1 MDPRDLKKILDALSD
16 AEFSE
21 FSLKTSE
28 YEISIKRGVEQ
39 VFVQAP
45 APVAAAPQ
53 PVPVVVTQQAPQT
66 QPAAQSAAQT
76 QAAAEPTPAAQTAAQ
91 PAEDTSKLTPVKAPI
106 VGTFYTSSSPDAAP
120 YVQVGDRVQVGQVLC
135 IVEAMKLMNEI
146 ESEVAGIV
154 RKILVNNAQPV
165 EYGQDLFLIEPA

>member
-28 YEISIKRGVEQ
+28 YEISLKRGAEQ
-39 VFVQAP
+39 VLVQAP
-45 APVAAAPQ
+45 VQTVAAPQ
-53 PVPVVVTQQAPQT
+53 PVVVQQPAVQAPVVQSA
-66 QPAAQSAAQT
+66 PAAQPVAESA
-76 QAAAEPTPAAQTAAQ
+76 PAAQAA
-91 PAEDTSKLTPVKAPI
+91 PAEDTSKLVPVKAPI
-106 VGTFYTSSSPDAAP
+106 VGTFYSSSSPDATP

>member
-28 YEISIKRGVEQ
+28 YEISLKRGAEQ
-39 VFVQAP
+39 VLVQAP
-45 APVAAAPQ
+45 VQTVAAPQ
-53 PVPVVVTQQAPQT
+53 PVVVQQPAVQAPVVQSA
-66 QPAAQSAAQT
+66 PAAQPVAESA
-76 QAAAEPTPAAQTAAQ
+76 PAAQAA
-91 PAEDTSKLTPVKAPI
+91 PAEDTSKLVPVKAPI
-106 VGTFYTSSSPDAAP
+106 VGTFYSSSSPDAAP

>member
-28 YEISIKRGVEQ
+28 YEISIKRGAEQ

-45 APVAAAPQ
+45 QPVLAAPQ
-53 PVPVVVTQQAPQT
+53 PVVVSQAAPQA
-66 QPAAQSAAQT
+66 QPAAQPAAQT
-76 QAAAEPTPAAQTAAQ
+76 QVAAEPTPTAQPAAQ
-91 PAEDTSKLTPVKAPI
+91 PAEDTSKLVPVKAPI
-106 VGTFYTSSSPDAAP
+106 VGTFYTASSPDAAP
-120 YVQVGDRVQVGQVLC
+120 YVQVGDRVQLGQVLC